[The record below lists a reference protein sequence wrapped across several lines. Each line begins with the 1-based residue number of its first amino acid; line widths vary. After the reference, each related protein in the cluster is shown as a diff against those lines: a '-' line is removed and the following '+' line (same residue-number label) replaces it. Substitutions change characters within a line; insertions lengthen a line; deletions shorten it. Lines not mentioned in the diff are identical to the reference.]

1 MNTNQEPVPKGR
13 LTVLL
18 IFGMALYAGIS
29 VLQGVLLSNMIDT
42 FSLTASRQGFPNT
55 AAFAGAIVGLLITF
69 VFSGRLRK
77 WMLLSA
83 AMALCSVMLAG
94 LRGASSFALFT
105 GIWFLLGIGMGLL
118 DTLLSACLAP
128 LYDGKTAVRMM
139 CILHTAYGLS
149 STVLPFFM
157 KYLLRKGFFWK
168 NIYLLLAV
176 YSGLLLICAVI
187 FRIWR
192 FDTPPQALRASG
204 SIFGLIR
211 KGRLYFWIAAMICHG
226 FFLSGLSTWINR
238 YSEST
243 GKAFTSI
250 PAMSF
255 MFLGLM
261 LSRLIVPFLPFTIQD
276 YICAGGFGS
285 GAVLFLGIAFP
296 GILSPCLLVSGLLYG
311 ALIPCILSLVCD
323 RLRENTLFATT
334 ALMLSLYLGQSVSS
348 PVIGALEHAFGL
360 RTGIA
365 ACGITMIAW
374 SMFCCAERFRTGKE
388 KN

>member
-1 MNTNQEPVPKGR
+1 
-13 LTVLL
+13 
-18 IFGMALYAGIS
+18 
-29 VLQGVLLSNMIDT
+29 
-42 FSLTASRQGFPNT
+42 
-55 AAFAGAIVGLLITF
+55 
-69 VFSGRLRK
+69 
-77 WMLLSA
+77 
-83 AMALCSVMLAG
+83 
-94 LRGASSFALFT
+94 
-105 GIWFLLGIGMGLL
+105 MGLL

-139 CILHTAYGLS
+139 CFLHTAYGLS

-157 KYLLRKGFFWK
+157 KYLLQKGFFWK

-176 YSGLLLICAVI
+176 YSGLLFVCAVV

-192 FDTPPQALRASG
+192 FDTPPRNLKESG

-243 GKAFTSI
+243 GQAFTSI

-261 LSRLIVPFLPFTIQD
+261 LSRLTVPFLPFSIQD

-296 GILSPCLLVSGLLYG
+296 RILSPCLLVSGLLYG
-311 ALIPCILSLVCD
+311 SLIPCILSLACD
-323 RLRENTLFATT
+323 RLRENTLFAST

-348 PVIGALEHAFGL
+348 PVIGALENAFSL
-360 RTGIA
+360 RTGIS
-365 ACGITMIAW
+365 ACGITMIGW
-374 SMFCCAERFRTGKE
+374 SIFCCAERFRTGTTR
-388 KN
+388 N